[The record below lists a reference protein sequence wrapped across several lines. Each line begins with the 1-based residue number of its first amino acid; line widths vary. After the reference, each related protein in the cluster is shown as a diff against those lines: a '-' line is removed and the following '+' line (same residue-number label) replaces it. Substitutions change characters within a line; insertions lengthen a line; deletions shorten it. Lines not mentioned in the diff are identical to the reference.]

1 MNKTF
6 HSHSLKKITEHE
18 INISTK
24 LKFYKKIFEFLDDH
38 TYGNSTNIGIYIK
51 VIKDQNNELRK
62 VYLYL
67 FMDDPIKDVETVTKL
82 LQWRRSG
89 DSNEIGHQGGGNKR
103 IIFGMNAINVHIS
116 SNIGN
121 NQIIEGSVNV
131 DDLYKLSIN
140 DNICEETF
148 RKESVSSKYITVPSI
163 KDNSYETTT
172 VGWYKETYD
181 NIGKKFE
188 FNPNYLLRFN
198 LNVDNI
204 PDDFQNEEKWNLLI
218 KQISSKN
225 YKIKIN
231 YSNEFINENIEKIEN
246 IDLIGLNISDRTNEK
261 IYKLF
266 YNNNEFI
273 INYGD
278 KFINLEKKTINNNI
292 NLNYWGEIISYCF
305 KKNIFSDN
313 LKKFNNGISNMENH
327 TANHFY
333 GIYFN
338 LNNKNTDYKALGG
351 ILPTSKNNK
360 LGDKLGDNSKSSTA
374 YFRMVVKPDIEL
386 CKKKEVLEKLVLTNT
401 IKANTIFIEKSDYK
415 KIINI
420 ILSLYKTNNN
430 LPMNTKKTEKKRKK
444 KEKKPESNF
453 KNGAIYLVYFGWNL
467 YKFGHVGNIKGY
479 NKRFNQH
486 KRDSIKNVKEY
497 CNEDIDNPFCSEYL
511 KIECKKSKEIEE
523 KIKNI
528 IKDDKDNKFEWFEN
542 LGDKN
547 EILEYFYCE
556 DEAYIQQKLIPSI
569 KNLLSE

>member
-467 YKFGHVGNIKGY
+467 YKFGHVGI
-479 NKRFNQH
+479 
-486 KRDSIKNVKEY
+486 
-497 CNEDIDNPFCSEYL
+497 
-511 KIECKKSKEIEE
+511 
-523 KIKNI
+523 
-528 IKDDKDNKFEWFEN
+528 
-542 LGDKN
+542 
-547 EILEYFYCE
+547 
-556 DEAYIQQKLIPSI
+556 
-569 KNLLSE
+569 